1 MTGAV
6 KFLPNRVWRVY
17 RGGSGIDL
25 LRRAERAEDGH
36 FPEDWIASTSPANN
50 PQYPAAEQGLS
61 RVAAAGREMLFGD
74 WLAANPEETL
84 GREHAAKYGANA
96 ALLMKILDAAE
107 RLPIQVHPSVP
118 DARRYFHSKFGK
130 TEAWYVISTR
140 EVEGEAPY
148 LLFGFNERLDR
159 ERFCREALAGA
170 FPTGQG
176 MLHKLAVRPG
186 DCFIVPGGTPHAIGC
201 GVTLIEVM
209 EPSDLVVQPEFFCGT
224 QRLSD
229 AERWSGAEP
238 LDALKSFDFVSE
250 TEAALR
256 ARCTP
261 EPERIDESLSR
272 IIPGRIARYFEVQL
286 LRCRGTYRFFNREN
300 RHRAGVV
307 TAGDLEL
314 TDSTG
319 TLELHRGDAFF
330 LPYSLKDCEFRGVGD
345 VVFALPPAL
354 DSLRN

>member
-118 DARRYFHSKFGK
+118 DARRYFHSEFGK

-209 EPSDLVVQPEFFCGT
+209 EPSDLVVQPEFFCGA
-224 QRLSD
+224 QRLSE

-238 LDALKSFDFVSE
+238 LEALKSFDFTPE
-250 TEAALR
+250 TETALR

-261 EPERIDESLSR
+261 EPEKIDESLAR

-286 LRCRGTYRFFNREN
+286 LHCGGSYRFCNREK

-307 TAGDLEL
+307 TSGSLVL
-314 TDSTG
+314 TDETG
-319 TLELHRGDAFF
+319 TLELQRGDAFF
-330 LPYSLKDCEFRGVGD
+330 LPYSLDTCEFHGVGE
-345 VVFALPPAL
+345 VVFALPPEL
-354 DSLRN
+354 DSNRK